1 MAIRDLE
8 SFQQVFSELND
19 DLSPERVTQLAEDVA
34 DTLRDMSTKLG
45 NAAAEKERLDREW
58 RQKYTSRFFEGTPVG
73 ARDTREGEE
82 TASAED
88 ISLDI
93 SFDDLFK

>member
-45 NAAAEKERLDREW
+45 NAATEREQLDREW

-73 ARDTREGEE
+73 ARDTREREE

-88 ISLDI
+88 IS
-93 SFDDLFK
+93 FDDLFK

>member
-34 DTLRDMSTKLG
+34 DTLRDMSTKLA
-45 NAAAEKERLDREW
+45 NAAAEKEQLDKEW
-58 RQKYTSRFFEGTPVG
+58 RQKYTSRFFEGTPEG
-73 ARDTREGEE
+73 ARDTREEEE

-88 ISLDI
+88 IS
-93 SFDDLFK
+93 FDDLFK

>member
-45 NAAAEKERLDREW
+45 NAAAEKEQL
-58 RQKYTSRFFEGTPVG
+58 
-73 ARDTREGEE
+73 
-82 TASAED
+82 
-88 ISLDI
+88 L
-93 SFDDLFK
+93 